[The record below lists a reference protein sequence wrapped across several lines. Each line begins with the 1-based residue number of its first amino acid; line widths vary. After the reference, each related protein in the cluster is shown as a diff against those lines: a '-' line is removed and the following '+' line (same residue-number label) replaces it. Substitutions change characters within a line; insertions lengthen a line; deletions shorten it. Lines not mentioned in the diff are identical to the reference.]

1 VISSSPTSSA
11 WSTASPSVLRSK
23 PATCARG
30 PARAASPSS
39 TATSTRRSAR
49 PPSRP
54 TASAS
59 CSPPTTD
66 CGSTT
71 GRWLDLTAAREVHT
85 IVVCLD
91 DFGPAALMLDEL
103 VRNGTLTQI
112 QLPWIVSLH
121 DLLVCADVLD
131 DPSPFLTY
139 LRRRTSHDAALWV
152 TAVDELDILMW
163 FVDGGFHFE
172 PDPDRLHARRPQG
185 RPPTVRD
192 RRRYADQGRTDVG
205 TFTDDLDAW
214 CYAQEGSSSRAAPR
228 PRRSMN
234 PLLQVFSD
242 RLREAEAPGWW
253 RTGSDLDGLADQA
266 QHRLADGMRLT
277 IPRARANGQFHTF
290 TTSGSGDTGGWL
302 LILAVADDTRS
313 RGTISATT

>member
-1 VISSSPTSSA
+1 MISSSPTSSA

-39 TATSTRRSAR
+39 TASSTRRSAR

-112 QLPWIVSLH
+112 QLPWIVSLY

-131 DPSPFLTY
+131 DPSPLPHLPPPTHEP
-139 LRRRTSHDAALWV
+139 RRRPL
-152 TAVDELDILMW
+152 
-163 FVDGGFHFE
+163 G
-172 PDPDRLHARRPQG
+172 
-185 RPPTVRD
+185 D
-192 RRRYADQGRTDVG
+192 RR
-205 TFTDDLDAW
+205 
-214 CYAQEGSSSRAAPR
+214 
-228 PRRSMN
+228 
-234 PLLQVFSD
+234 
-242 RLREAEAPGWW
+242 
-253 RTGSDLDGLADQA
+253 
-266 QHRLADGMRLT
+266 
-277 IPRARANGQFHTF
+277 
-290 TTSGSGDTGGWL
+290 
-302 LILAVADDTRS
+302 
-313 RGTISATT
+313 

>member
-1 VISSSPTSSA
+1 
-11 WSTASPSVLRSK
+11 
-23 PATCARG
+23 
-30 PARAASPSS
+30 
-39 TATSTRRSAR
+39 
-49 PPSRP
+49 
-54 TASAS
+54 
-59 CSPPTTD
+59 
-66 CGSTT
+66 
-71 GRWLDLTAAREVHT
+71 
-85 IVVCLD
+85 
-91 DFGPAALMLDEL
+91 M
-103 VRNGTLTQI
+103 
-112 QLPWIVSLH
+112 
-121 DLLVCADVLD
+121 
-131 DPSPFLTY
+131 
-139 LRRRTSHDAALWV
+139 

-172 PDPDRLHARRPQG
+172 PTPPDRLHARRPQG

-302 LILAVADDTRS
+302 LILAVADDTPES
-313 RGTISATT
+313 RNHLRDYLIAKKPQDSADRALGAMVNPDGSPWLTLW